1 MRFSLCVPPLM
12 LGVMM
17 AASGVAHG
25 ESSGR
30 SDDVSPVFR
39 LETRLGARPHG
50 DHPETVPKAGTS
62 VIRRSPEL
70 IRSRDENI
78 DDRSGALRVAE
89 STGMDGSRDRFPAS
103 VTLSSAV
110 TRAVGYFPQV
120 RSEIANRR
128 AIGETVNQARA
139 QYFPSVDATLGQG
152 PERSNNIST
161 RATGGETTLQRT
173 ETELTVSQLLF
184 DTGATSTL
192 LKRQE
197 ARADGANKQV
207 ANTAETVGFRAAQAY
222 LEVQRLRALVAV
234 AGQNVAA
241 HDRTLSQVTMLVE
254 AGAGRS
260 SDARQTA
267 ARLALARSS
276 VIQLQGQ
283 LDQGEA
289 AYRHL
294 VGQLPGALDRVTI
307 PVEQLPGAYRQASED
322 AVASHPAVR
331 AAELDLEAANAD
343 RENARSRLGPR
354 ITLELG
360 MTQNRDLDG
369 VRGLSADRTAVVR
382 LRQNLYRGGSDDARI
397 RETEAR
403 RDEAQAFLDR
413 AKNDVERDVRQ
424 AWDNLAADRDR
435 LPQLRL
441 HAQASAEV
449 LEAYKLQFQLGQRSL
464 LDVLNAENEL
474 FTSRSNELS
483 GEYSLLTS
491 AFKMLSSMGKLLPA
505 LGVTIPGDAV
515 AEGAK

>member
-1 MRFSLCVPPLM
+1 MRFYASPFL
-12 LGVMM
+12 LGVLLS
-17 AASGVAHG
+17 AIGIAHG
-25 ESSGR
+25 EPSGR
-30 SDDVSPVFR
+30 SEEFAPVLR
-39 LETRLGARPHG
+39 LETRLGSRSPSPGSATG
-50 DHPETVPKAGTS
+50 SDAGASTV
-62 VIRRSPEL
+62 RRSPET
-70 IRSRDENI
+70 
-78 DDRSGALRVAE
+78 DRARVEIIPDRFRTQRVAASSGIGE
-89 STGMDGSRDRFPAS
+89 TSDRLQASTALAG
-103 VTLSSAV
+103 AV
-110 TRAVGYFPQV
+110 ARAVGYFPQV
-120 RSEIANRR
+120 RSEMANRR

-139 QYFPSVDATLGQG
+139 QYFPSIDATVGQG

-161 RATGGETTLQRT
+161 RAAGGETTLQRT

-197 ARADGANKQV
+197 ARAEGADKQV

-241 HDRTLSQVTMLVE
+241 HERTLGQVTMLVD

-267 ARLALARSS
+267 ARLALARAS

-283 LDQGEA
+283 LEQGEA

-294 VGQLPGALDRVTI
+294 IGQLPGQLERVTI
-307 PVEQLPGAYRQASED
+307 PVEQLPGSYRQASEE

-331 AAELDLEAANAD
+331 AAELDLEAAMAD

-360 MTQNRDLDG
+360 MTHNRDLDG

-403 RDEAQAFLDR
+403 RDEAQAFLAR

-491 AFKMLSSMGKLLPA
+491 AFKLLSSMGKLLPA
-505 LGVTIPGDAV
+505 LGVRIPGAL
-515 AEGAK
+515 AEGPK

>member
-1 MRFSLCVPPLM
+1 MRVSPGVPPLI
-12 LGVMM
+12 LGILLTTC
-17 AASGVAHG
+17 GVAYS
-25 ESSGR
+25 ESSVR
-30 SDDVSPVFR
+30 TDIASPVLR
-39 LETRLGARPHG
+39 LETRLDARP
-50 DHPETVPKAGTS
+50 ESA
-62 VIRRSPEL
+62 
-70 IRSRDENI
+70 
-78 DDRSGALRVAE
+78 RSGAVPEAVPSLVRRDPALNRERSDSTGEQPRAFRVAE
-89 STGMDGSRDRFPAS
+89 STGTAGSMDRLPSS
-103 VTLSSAV
+103 VTLSAAV
-110 TRAVGYFPQV
+110 ARAVVYFPQV

-139 QYFPSVDATLGQG
+139 QYFPSVDATIGQG
-152 PERSNNIST
+152 PERSNNVST
-161 RATGGETTLQRT
+161 RAAGRETTLQRT

-197 ARADGANKQV
+197 ARADGADRQV

-222 LEVQRLRALVAV
+222 FEVQRLRALVAI

-241 HDRTLSQVTMLVE
+241 HERTLNQVTMLVE

-283 LDQGEA
+283 LEQGEA

-294 VGQLPGALDRVTI
+294 VGQLPGALERVTI
-307 PVEQLPGAYRQASED
+307 PVEKLPGSYRQASEE

-331 AAELDLEAANAD
+331 AAELDLEAAIAD
-343 RENARSRLGPR
+343 RDNARSRLGPR

-403 RDEAQAFLDR
+403 RDEAQAFIDR

-449 LEAYKLQFQLGQRSL
+449 LEAYKSQFQIGQRSL

-483 GEYSLLTS
+483 GEFSLLTS
-491 AFKMLSSMGKLLPA
+491 AFKLLSSMGRLLPA
-505 LGVTIPGDAV
+505 LGVPVPGETV
-515 AEGAK
+515 AGEPK